1 MTKSANASTA
11 SEDTWCV
18 IDGKPPRLRQYWGEL
33 YAFREV
39 ARMLI
44 QRDLIIR
51 FRQTF
56 FGLAWLLFKPLMLM
70 LTMAFVFGYLSG
82 FGNTHAAPYPLII
95 FCGVIPWY
103 FVSNALPDSMNSLL
117 GHIHI
122 VQKTYFP
129 RAIIPIAAVAV
140 DAIEFLVAWLLFMLG
155 CVYFQFFPGWQAL
168 FFPLFCL
175 QLLLLCLSAGLW
187 LSVLNLTFRDIG
199 NLVPFLLTIGFF
211 ITPVGYTVAR
221 IPEPWQLLYSCN
233 PLVGIVEGFRWSL
246 LRGMDGFP
254 LAPVL
259 ISLAITA
266 LGALL
271 AVRYFLANEAD
282 LVDMA

>member
-1 MTKSANASTA
+1 MSRPVKTSIA
-11 SEDTWCV
+11 DRDVWRI
-18 IDGKPPRLRQYWGEL
+18 IDGTPPGWRRYWDEL

-70 LTMAFVFGYLSG
+70 LTMSFVFGFLSG
-82 FGNTHAAPYPLII
+82 FGKNNTVPYPLII

-117 GHIHI
+117 GHIH
-122 VQKTYFP
+122 VLQKTYFP
-129 RAIIPIAAVAV
+129 RAIIPIASVAV
-140 DAIEFLVAWLLFMLG
+140 DAIEFLVAWILFALG
-155 CVYFQFFPGWQAL
+155 CIYFQYFPGWQVL

-175 QLLLLCLSAGLW
+175 QLLVLCLTIGLW
-187 LSVLNLTFRDIG
+187 LSVVNLSFRDVG

-211 ITPVGYTVAR
+211 VTPVGYTLAR
-221 IPEPWQLLYSCN
+221 IPERWQLLYSLN
-233 PLVGIVEGFRWSL
+233 PLVGIIEGIRWSL

-254 LAPVL
+254 LTPVL
-259 ISLAITA
+259 LSLIITLGCALFSVRHFLAIEA
-266 LGALL
+266 EIVDL
-271 AVRYFLANEAD
+271 A
-282 LVDMA
+282 